1 MRTAFIGLGSNLV
14 DPLEQL
20 QSALR
25 AIASMRATRVVC
37 HSHFYRTPP
46 WGKSDQPEFINAVA
60 EIETGL
66 SARDLLHE
74 LLAIEVR
81 AGRKRNGER
90 WGPRVLDLDILLYGQ
105 ELIDE
110 PALHVPHPHMR
121 DRAFVIVPLAEIA
134 PHLDIPGFG
143 RIDDMLGHVDASTC
157 IPLESGMLATE

>member
-1 MRTAFIGLGSNLV
+1 MQTVYIGLGSNLA

-20 QSALR
+20 QAALR
-25 AIASMRATRVVC
+25 AMSTLRSTRVVR

-60 EIETGL
+60 EIETVL
-66 SARDLLHE
+66 SARDLLDE

-81 AGRKRNGER
+81 AGRKRSGDR

-110 PALHVPHPHMR
+110 PALRVPHPHMR

-134 PHLDIPGFG
+134 PHLEIPGLG
-143 RIDDMLGHVDASTC
+143 RIGDMLGDVDASTC
-157 IPLESGMLATE
+157 IPLESGMLATK